1 MPPPPC
7 EGDIQGKN
15 PRVSGEPRFVPLG
28 WIDHGFRLAGTVGG
42 EPWGYS
48 LRELYQMAAGRFEF
62 ESMVFGSVL
71 ASAFDKDFKAV
82 NPFDRREV
90 LPKTPEEIEAEQRA
104 MAAREEAER
113 RVRVRR
119 FEKLKEAEQ
128 RGTQQ

>member
-1 MPPPPC
+1 
-7 EGDIQGKN
+7 
-15 PRVSGEPRFVPLG
+15 
-28 WIDHGFRLAGTVGG
+28 
-42 EPWGYS
+42 
-48 LRELYQMAAGRFEF
+48 MAAGRFEF